1 MDISADLGLV
11 IGFGIAFVS
20 SMFLSAAET
29 ALLRVSPVRARSLEA
44 THGTSGRRLAQLV
57 ERLPSVLNA
66 VLLWALLAQI
76 TAATLV
82 GLIADRWFGSLGV
95 TLASVGLTILLF
107 IYGEA
112 IPKTYAVRHPDRVGL
127 PLAPPIQWLE
137 LGLRPVVRSLV
148 WIADIQMPGKG
159 VTTSPTVTEDELR
172 RLAMRAAHEGEI
184 TADDVDLIERA
195 FRLGDRRVDDI
206 MVPRTDIVSVSANT
220 PADEALKILLESG
233 HRRLPVFDVSDD
245 DLATHVDLR
254 DLVRIPENRR
264 PEVNVGSIASP
275 CLVVPASNRVT
286 QLLSNMQSSGI
297 HLAIIVDEF
306 GGTDG
311 LVTIADIAEGLIG
324 SFTGEELIVAIG
336 QHAWSLDATVPIEDV
351 ADLIG
356 DEVLGQDVN
365 TIAGFVLKLAGQ
377 IPAIGDE
384 VAFGD
389 YVIRVTGRRE
399 RRITRVELRRLVG
412 RVQSE

>member
-11 IGFGIAFVS
+11 IGFGIAFFS
-20 SMFLSAAET
+20 SSFLSAAET

-44 THGTSGRRLAQLV
+44 THGASGRRLAHLV

-127 PLAPPIQWLE
+127 ALALPIQWLE
-137 LGLRPVVRSLV
+137 LALRPVVRALV

-206 MVPRTDIVSVSANT
+206 MVPRTDIVSVSADT
-220 PADEALKILLESG
+220 PADEALKILLDSG
-233 HRRLPVFDVSDD
+233 HRRLPVFNVSDD
-245 DLATHVDLR
+245 DLATYVDLR
-254 DLVRIPENRR
+254 DLVSIPEDRR
-264 PEVNVGSIASP
+264 PDVAVGSIAGP
-275 CLVVPASNRVT
+275 CLVVPASNLVT
-286 QLLSNMQSSGI
+286 QLLSDMQSSGVR
-297 HLAIIVDEF
+297 LAIIVDEF

-311 LVTIADIAEGLIG
+311 LVTIADITEELVG
-324 SFTGEELIVAIG
+324 SLTGEEPIVAIG
-336 QHAWSLDATVPIEDV
+336 PRAWSLDATVPIEDV

-356 DEVLGQDVN
+356 DEVLGEDVN
-365 TIAGFVLKLAGQ
+365 TIAGFVMKLAGQ